1 MITGGTPIGNLHL
14 PTSGDQLSGTFRLLP
29 VHIPHR
35 VLQEALSCVLGE
47 CLDWERQ
54 GLVTWGYMLWEKG
67 IIEGNI
73 RVNRFSWIYWMCPK
87 ITDILYTSILMGNWW
102 LYKIWMELGYPN
114 LSDKPAWCQNRI
126 KTSVESESDF
136 ALDRIMSD
144 QICKGEILSY
154 KITVWDESQIKSLCK
169 RKHAQLFSPCDAYSP
184 FAVM

>member
-47 CLDWERQ
+47 CLDWERR

-87 ITDILYTSILMGNWW
+87 MTDILYTSILMGNWR
-102 LYKIWMELGYPN
+102 LYKIWMELGYP
-114 LSDKPAWCQNRI
+114 SFRQTSMVSKPHQDISGFRVSI
-126 KTSVESESDF
+126 GTSTGHG
-136 ALDRIMSD
+136 
-144 QICKGEILSY
+144 CGK
-154 KITVWDESQIKSLCK
+154 K
-169 RKHAQLFSPCDAYSP
+169 
-184 FAVM
+184 